1 MSTDNTKLPSPN
13 TFAVIALIVCALRC
27 AVALAGPE
35 TLPTRQLGE
44 MTSNQG
50 ESLPAFLARVGERL
64 RAFSDRTGFEGCGE
78 LATDGT
84 RYGVELGSNGSHI
97 GCVIHTERVPA
108 SMHATGESIHS
119 HGQDKRFCLNAA
131 DVEMFEPGAAMPVKP
146 VCFMGQHL
154 AEFSEQDYRSGPG
167 YLATPSG
174 ILHQHGAGTVQLVI
188 AYGGVP

>member
-1 MSTDNTKLPSPN
+1 MSTDETKLPSPN
-13 TFAVIALIVCALRC
+13 RFAVFVLIVCALRC
-27 AVALAGPE
+27 AVAFAGPE
-35 TLPTRQLGE
+35 SLPAAQLGE
-44 MTSNQG
+44 MTSRQG

-64 RAFSDRTGFEGCGE
+64 RAFSDRTGFEGCGA

-97 GCVIHTERVPA
+97 GCVIDTRRVPA
-108 SMHATGESIHS
+108 GMHAMGESIHS

-131 DVEMFEPGAAMPVKP
+131 DVELIDPGAMMPAKP

-174 ILHQHGAGTVQLVI
+174 ILHQHGAGTVQRII
-188 AYGGVP
+188 AYP